1 MRSMWAAVIWTA
13 FCSASSGPFSNM
25 NGSARCS
32 VIVFAMFDGSL
43 RTRARFPIRCEGAV
57 NSTMRKQS
65 MIRTIAIG
73 MALAFSLA
81 TTSYAAMGPVPV
93 GPTSDLTIKVAE
105 GCGPGFWR
113 GPGGRCH
120 PFAQGRLCPPG
131 YHIGPEGHRCWPN

>member
-1 MRSMWAAVIWTA
+1 
-13 FCSASSGPFSNM
+13 M
-25 NGSARCS
+25 NGSVGRA

-43 RTRARFPIRCEGAV
+43 RVRVGFPIRCEGAI

-131 YHIGPEGHRCWPN
+131 YHIGPEGRRCWPN